1 MNVAKPI
8 TPTGSTSVTSMTEQ
22 PYHANSGILS
32 HSRLWSQSSEL
43 AVFIG
48 LARSQPPEDHK
59 LSLCILFRLWQSISG
74 SQSFGLLSNPSST
87 SWFSQDVTS
96 SSALVMEQSCEAG
109 TILPRHPARVS
120 SCRTVYDSLSP
131 KTRHLIIKKL
141 TTVPACRHSPFPTPA
156 LRR

>member
-48 LARSQPPEDHK
+48 LARSNRQK
-59 LSLCILFRLWQSISG
+59 TINYLSVSYLDSG
-74 SQSFGLLSNPSST
+74 KASLDLK
-87 SWFSQDVTS
+87 VL
-96 SSALVMEQSCEAG
+96 ACCL
-109 TILPRHPARVS
+109 IHHRHHG
-120 SCRTVYDSLSP
+120 SP
-131 KTRHLIIKKL
+131 KT
-141 TTVPACRHSPFPTPA
+141 
-156 LRR
+156 